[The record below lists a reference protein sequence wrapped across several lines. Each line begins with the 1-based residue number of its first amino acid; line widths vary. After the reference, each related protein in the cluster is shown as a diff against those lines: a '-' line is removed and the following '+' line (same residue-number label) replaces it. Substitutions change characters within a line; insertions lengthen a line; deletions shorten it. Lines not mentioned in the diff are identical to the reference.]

1 MALPKVTPGTY
12 DYGAYANPKAVQYK
26 GGQQVI
32 GAAVGKFFGDV
43 GKGYMDRMEKDKKDV
58 KEITDDE
65 VNMVGTVN
73 PKIKAS
79 NIKDIKAFAEDYGK
93 IKLARRRNQLSDQE
107 YIEAE
112 AALQSQYQYLQLL
125 PEIFESGIEGE
136 IDLSRLKG
144 KDAKRN
150 LFLHKAMNSGNVR
163 TSWDSN
169 KKEFN
174 LQWTSDDGE
183 TFTESL
189 SGFVSNTK
197 DYLQLKNKFNFA
209 DADKQAGIAE
219 IADLVNKNDDYKR
232 YMTNVVNTA
241 EGPKSELDRQKATLG
256 IAQSDYINQYEQK
269 YGKDIFEDLLVGM
282 PNINETEYDPAKHR
296 DMVRQYIAANVVDKV
311 QQIGGNVPVED
322 AATATTSRSSSQAI
336 KEAEAAQVISEINRI
351 SSTENFLPLERIT
364 ETVETKKGF
373 LGSRFGRETKEE
385 TRTEPVDVLGEGFG
399 ELSRKLNRVGFDVKP
414 IKGLVQ
420 TDEGED
426 EGNVGLEIRNV
437 KTGKKISIYD
447 ISKYEEPEFAD
458 ILKYLA
464 STGTITGLMS
474 QDDYEED
481 LPPIINGDEN

>member
-26 GGQQVI
+26 GGQQAI
-32 GAAVGKFFGDV
+32 GAAVGKLFGDV
-43 GKGYMDRMEKDKKDV
+43 GKGYMQRMEQDKKDV
-58 KEITDDE
+58 KEITE
-65 VNMVGTVN
+65 FKVNTVGTVD
-73 PKIKAS
+73 PKVKAG
-79 NIKDIKAFAEDYGK
+79 NITDIKAFAEDYGK
-93 IKLARRRNQLSDQE
+93 LKLAKRRNQLSDQE

-125 PEIFESGIEGE
+125 PEIFDSGIEGE

-232 YMTNVVNTA
+232 YMTDVVYTA
-241 EGPKSELDRQKATLG
+241 EGPKSELNRQKATLG
-256 IAQSDYINQYEQK
+256 IANSDYINQYEQK
-269 YGKDIFEDLLVGM
+269 YGKDIFEDLLMGM
-282 PNINETEYDPAKHR
+282 PNIKETEYDPAKHR

-311 QQIGGNVPVED
+311 QQVGNNVPVKTETAAKDPRSFAQQLKD
-322 AATATTSRSSSQAI
+322 ANAVNRLNILKDTEIESPVGPVEETGQKPKDFGNTLFEPSKKSGMSNPTPFYNDLKVKMSNMGFDVALEGEIQEEVDGDPVYYPSTIVIKDNFSSQ
-336 KEAEAAQVISEINRI
+336 SR
-351 SSTENFLPLERIT
+351 TLPLENLTPEIL
-364 ETVETKKGF
+364 TKT
-373 LGSRFGRETKEE
+373 L
-385 TRTEPVDVLGEGFG
+385 DNL
-399 ELSRKLNRVGFDVKP
+399 
-414 IKGLVQ
+414 IKVN
-420 TDEGED
+420 T
-426 EGNVGLEIRNV
+426 
-437 KTGKKISIYD
+437 T
-447 ISKYEEPEFAD
+447 F
-458 ILKYLA
+458 
-464 STGTITGLMS
+464 LMS
-474 QDDYEED
+474 PQQEQGGLPIYNQD
-481 LPPIINGDEN
+481 

>member
-32 GAAVGKFFGDV
+32 GAAVGRFFGDV
-43 GKGYMDRMEKDKKDV
+43 GKGYMDRMEQDKKDV

-93 IKLARRRNQLSDQE
+93 LKLAKRRNQLSDQE

-189 SGFVSNTK
+189 SGFISNTK
-197 DYLQLKNKFNFA
+197 DYLQLKNKFDFA
-209 DADKQAGIAE
+209 DADKQAGLAE
-219 IADLVNKNDDYKR
+219 IADLINKNDDYKR
-232 YMTNVVNTA
+232 YMTDVVYTA
-241 EGPKSELDRQKATLG
+241 EGPKSKINIEKATLG
-256 IAQSDYINQYEQK
+256 IAQSDLINGYEQK
-269 YGKDIFEDLLVGM
+269 YGKDIYEDYLLPRGLAKDA
-282 PNINETEYDPAKHR
+282 EYDPNKHSGI
-296 DMVRQYIAANVVDKV
+296 VRKYIADNIVNKV
-311 QQIGGNVPVED
+311 QQIGNNVPVKTE
-322 AATATTSRSSSQAI
+322 TSAKDPRSYSQQLTDQLAQTRLNMLKNMKLSNLQGASYADGQGPSSSTTIGRSFFVPGKDSQDEIKSTKQFRDLQTQAI
-336 KEAEAAQVISEINRI
+336 QAGFEISLGSFRSYNEGEYNMHEPTRI
-351 SSTENFLPLERIT
+351 TIKDSYSGQTRELPLENIT
-364 ETVETKKGF
+364 PSMLESIMRQMIQYKTSFIGQGQNNNQVPG
-373 LGSRFGRETKEE
+373 L
-385 TRTEPVDVLGEGFG
+385 
-399 ELSRKLNRVGFDVKP
+399 P
-414 IKGLVQ
+414 IY
-420 TDEGED
+420 TSE
-426 EGNVGLEIRNV
+426 
-437 KTGKKISIYD
+437 
-447 ISKYEEPEFAD
+447 
-458 ILKYLA
+458 
-464 STGTITGLMS
+464 
-474 QDDYEED
+474 
-481 LPPIINGDEN
+481 